1 VDRRHVL
8 TGLLGVAGLSAAQPR
23 AALAAAID
31 RASAMPKVIQHQ
43 ISPAGMPPVELFQ
56 ASPDAADPS
65 GAILFVHGYQGG
77 RFIGARETVDTG
89 TLLRFCRR
97 LNITAAAVSQPGF
110 GASKGPPDFCGPA
123 TQRAISSALSFL
135 RSQPNVDPGRIILY
149 GLSRGAMASAMVATQ
164 DNDLRALI
172 LAAGVYDL
180 EAAYRTASRGIRR
193 SIEREAG
200 TTSEAFAAR
209 SALRHADKIRS
220 ETLLLHGRHDDRAP
234 VAQAEQLAKALSDAG
249 TAVSLNVFDCGHRIP
264 REFSSAAM
272 RPLLR
277 KVFGPFTGDNGEN

>member
-1 VDRRHVL
+1 MDRRHVL
-8 TGLLGVAGLSAAQPR
+8 TGLLGVAGASAARPR

-31 RASAMPKVIQHQ
+31 RASAMPKVTQHQ
-43 ISPAGMPPVELFQ
+43 ISPAGVPPVELFHV
-56 ASPDAADPS
+56 SPDAAGPT
-65 GAILFVHGYQGG
+65 GAMLLVHGHQGG
-77 RFIGARETVDTG
+77 RYIGARETVDTG

-97 LNITAAAVSQPGF
+97 LNITAAAVSQPGY
-110 GASKGPPDFCGPA
+110 GASEGPPDFCGPA
-123 TQRAISSALSFL
+123 TQRAIRSALSFL
-135 RSQPNVDPGRIILY
+135 RSQSNVDPGRIILY
-149 GLSRGAMASAMVATQ
+149 GYSRGAIASAMVASQ
-164 DNDLRALI
+164 DAHLRALI

-200 TTSEAFAAR
+200 MTSEAFAAR

-234 VAQAEQLAKALSDAG
+234 VAQAEQLAKALSDAKIP
-249 TAVSLNVFDCGHRIP
+249 VSLHVFDCGHSIP

-277 KVFGPFTGDNGEN
+277 KVFGPFAGDEGEN

>member
-8 TGLLGVAGLSAAQPR
+8 IGLLGVAGVSTARPS
-23 AALAAAID
+23 AALAAAIN
-31 RASAMPKVIQHQ
+31 RASAMPTVTQHQ
-43 ISPAGMPPVELFQ
+43 ISPAGVPPVELFQ
-56 ASPDAADPS
+56 ASPGTVEPT
-65 GAILFVHGYQGG
+65 GAILFVHGNQGG
-77 RFIGARETVDTG
+77 RRIGARETVDTG
-89 TLLRFCRR
+89 TLLRFCSR

-110 GASKGPPDFCGPA
+110 GASEGPPDFCGPA

-135 RSQPNVDPGRIILY
+135 RAQPNVDPGRIILY
-149 GLSRGAMASAMVATQ
+149 GLSRGAIASAMVATQ

-172 LAAGVYDL
+172 LTAGVYDL

-209 SALRHADKIRS
+209 SALRHADKIRT

-249 TAVSLNVFDCGHRIP
+249 VPVSLHVFDCGHRIP
-264 REFSSAAM
+264 PELSRSAM

-277 KVFGPFTGDNGEN
+277 KVFGPVAADDREN